1 VKNVTAYSICDSN
14 RQQICKLLMRLCTG
28 IKTKHGTI
36 CGHGVAGVSYS
47 QTGAT
52 QDSRRTSTY
61 CFGASEKGLAADS
74 LHYMSVDPKAS
85 EECDGL

>member
-1 VKNVTAYSICDSN
+1 MSVDPKASEV
-14 RQQICKLLMRLCTG
+14 LL
-28 IKTKHGTI
+28 
-36 CGHGVAGVSYS
+36 
-47 QTGAT
+47 
-52 QDSRRTSTY
+52 RRTSTY